1 MSGGRHAA
9 GGRGAL
15 ERVLEAVRAS
25 LPPSVAAVH
34 LVGGAVRDLLLG
46 RPVRDLDLVLG
57 GPIGAS
63 AAAAAALERHAG
75 WKRVAVHERFGTASL
90 EAPGDHRVDLAVAR
104 RETYPRP
111 GALPVVQAGATLLED
126 LTRRDFT
133 VHALARPVE
142 PGGTLGRLVDP
153 FGGAAD
159 LAARLLRLL
168 HDGSLADD
176 PTRAIRAARY
186 AARLGFEVEP
196 EGFARS
202 LERSRSAGSW
212 ATVSGDRLRRA
223 LEELLAEPGYREAL
237 GTLERLGVL
246 REVHPALGGCG
257 PDPGGAVPPSVPE
270 RWREWLERLRPADRA
285 GVAGRLRFSRALL
298 KAVGGHR

>member
-1 MSGGRHAA
+1 MSGGRHEAE
-9 GGRGAL
+9 GRPAL

-25 LPPSVAAVH
+25 LPASVDAVH
-34 LVGGAVRDLLLG
+34 LVGGAVRDLLLD

-63 AAAAAALERHAG
+63 AVAAAALAG
-75 WKRVAVHERFGTASL
+75 RPGWTRVAVHERFGTASL
-90 EAPGDHRVDLAVAR
+90 RAPGDHRVDLAVAR

-111 GALPVVQAGATLLED
+111 GALPVVEAGATLLED

-133 VHALARPVE
+133 IHALARPVE
-142 PGGTLGRLVDP
+142 PGGRLGGLVDP

-168 HDGSLADD
+168 HEGSLADD

-186 AARLGFEVEP
+186 AARLGLEVEP
-196 EGFARS
+196 DRFARS

-212 ATVSGDRLRRA
+212 TTVSGDRLRRS

-237 GTLERLGVL
+237 GILGRLGVL
-246 REVHPALGGCG
+246 REVHPALDGAR
-257 PDPGGAVPPSVPE
+257 PDPGAAVPSSVPA
-270 RWREWLERLRPADRA
+270 RWREWLQGLRGHDRA
-285 GVAGRLRFSRALL
+285 AVAGRLRFSRALVE
-298 KAVGGHR
+298 AVGGNP